1 MKTSSKNLRADER
14 REVTVETVVELAG
27 EQNPSEITTAAIAK
41 RMGVTQ
47 GALFRHFPNKE
58 AILSSVMEWV
68 SKRLLARIDKAI
80 SKQSSPMA
88 ALEAMF
94 MAHVDFVCKHPG
106 VPRMLFGEL
115 QAANDSAPK
124 RMVQLMIEGYSVKLK
139 ALLDEG
145 IQTGDFDAEL
155 DTQSA
160 SLLFIGTIQG
170 LVMQSLLAGDVKKM
184 RKDAPGVFAIYQ
196 RGIRGDK

>member
-1 MKTSSKNLRADER
+1 MKTTSKNLRADER

-80 SKQSSPMA
+80 NKNSSPLA

-115 QAANDSAPK
+115 QGAKDSAPK
-124 RMVQLMIEGYSVKLK
+124 RMVQLMIEGYSFKLK
-139 ALLDEG
+139 ALLEEG
-145 IQTGDFDAEL
+145 VANGELNPEL

-160 SLLFIGTIQG
+160 ALLFIGTVQG

-196 RGIRGDK
+196 RGIRG